1 MHYRLMPV
9 AQAELD
15 GIWIYFAAASGSVE
29 IAKRQIE
36 KIEKCFSLLVGSPK
50 AGRRR
55 DHDLGANLRSFPVG
69 EYVVVYRIEDSGPL
83 ILRVTR
89 GSRDLKALI
98 IN

>member
-1 MHYRLMPV
+1 MHYRLLPD

-15 GIWIYFAAASGSVE
+15 GIWRYIATASGSVE
-29 IAKRQIE
+29 IATRQVE
-36 KIEKCFSLLVGSPK
+36 KIEGCFWLLIGNPR

-55 DHDLGANLRSFPVG
+55 DHDLGADVRSIPVG
-69 EYVVVYRIEDSGPL
+69 DYIVVYVIEDFGPL
-83 ILRVTR
+83 ILHVVR